1 MQKEKYLGI
10 YKIGSNRLAGWDYSK
25 NGKYFI
31 TIKTQ
36 NKINYFG
43 HIKNNKMILNDFG
56 KIAYNEWKI
65 SGQIRNEIEIETFIV
80 MPNHLHGIVV
90 LSNLENQMDPVLDPA
105 EMHGRASQPG
115 YQSLLLN
122 HPKFYRKPKSISSFI
137 AGYKS
142 SVTTK
147 INNFIDENPLILPQ
161 FDFNQKF
168 NRKNRLWQTN
178 YYDHI
183 IRNEEGYKRIKYYI
197 INNPI
202 KHSKSIIE

>member
-1 MQKEKYLGI
+1 MQNKKYLGKYRI
-10 YKIGSNRLAGWDYSK
+10 ESNRLKNWDYSGY
-25 NGKYFI
+25 GKYFI

-36 NKINYFG
+36 NAINHFG

-65 SGQIRNEIEIETFIV
+65 SGKIRNEIEIKTFIV
-80 MPNHLHGIVV
+80 MPNHLHGIVI
-90 LSNLENQMDPVLDPA
+90 LHNKNQPKKQLNSASNSA
-105 EMHGRASQPG
+105 EMHGRVSQ
-115 YQSLLLN
+115 QLF
-122 HPKFYRKPKSISSFI
+122 HRKPKSISSFI

-161 FDFNQKF
+161 FDVDRKF

-183 IRNEEGYKRIKYYI
+183 IRNQEGYRRIKYYI
-197 INNPI
+197 INNAKNHGKQLI
-202 KHSKSIIE
+202 G